1 MFCGLPFEKKAESK
15 AMTMRLFVFLS
26 LSLLPRPMIDHGVG
40 KQAKKHATS
49 FVISQPNQS
58 EPRKPS
64 SLSFGFSLN
73 GFLGRNTKP
82 SQTAPIS
89 KGLPSPIFFSQ
100 VVFQWLNL
108 SWGPYFTVQNF
119 FFHSI
124 SFIEAYGD
132 HVLEEC
138 SIGIGISII
147 WDDSRLFPHIFV

>member
-1 MFCGLPFEKKAESK
+1 MCVCGWTTAMFCGLPFEKKAESK

-89 KGLPSPIFFSQ
+89 KGLPGCLSMVEPFVEPIFYRSKLFFS
-100 VVFQWLNL
+100 
-108 SWGPYFTVQNF
+108 
-119 FFHSI
+119 FH
-124 SFIEAYGD
+124 FIY
-132 HVLEEC
+132 
-138 SIGIGISII
+138 
-147 WDDSRLFPHIFV
+147 